1 MERYCDNCRPA
12 PGKMIQ
18 VDSFGR
24 CIECG
29 RQVYPPS
36 QQWDRNEGST
46 ERWDRYFHDIC
57 VAVSSKSPCLSR
69 KIGAILVRDKSI
81 VATGYNG
88 PPRGVPHCGHER
100 IVKDNILSD
109 EIHSH
114 RDYGEIWGASDV
126 KNTCPRKLLGY
137 ESGEGLEWCP
147 AQHAEANCVSNAARL
162 GVSTIDAILYMN
174 YIIPCKDCFGKLI
187 NAGIIEVV
195 VDDARVYDKHTQ
207 YLIDNSNIKIREFK
221 L

>member
-1 MERYCDNCRPA
+1 MEKYCKNCEPA

-24 CIECG
+24 CVECG

-57 VAVSSKSPCLSR
+57 TAVSSKSPCLSR

-100 IVKDNILSD
+100 LIKDKSLSD
-109 EIHSH
+109 VLREIGTKSSW
-114 RDYGEIWGASDV
+114 RDE
-126 KNTCPRKLLGY
+126 CPRKLMGY
-137 ESGEGLEWCP
+137 VSGEGLEWCP
-147 AQHAEANCVSNAARL
+147 AQHAEANCISNAARL
-162 GVSTIDAILYMN
+162 GVSTIDTTLYMN

-195 VDDARVYDKHTQ
+195 VDDAKVYDKHTQ
-207 YLIDNSNIKIREFK
+207 YLINNSNIKIREFR